1 MIGGLIVR
9 QQRTTLA
16 EAVQI
21 FQVTG
26 RVQQPLPVVLAV
38 DVQQL
43 PSQLSQLCQGHG
55 ATVQTAGVLP
65 VRPQLP
71 LEQQDALGVRGDAL
85 LLEPIQLG
93 QVHELGA
100 DQGGF
105 GAGADEVTGG
115 ASTQDGVQ
123 GVHYD
128 GFACAGLAGKDVEA
142 RVELDV
148 GGLDDRDVFNVK
160 Q

>member
-1 MIGGLIVR
+1 MIGSLIVR
-9 QQRTTLA
+9 QQRTALA
-16 EAVQI
+16 EAVQV

-43 PSQLSQLCQGHG
+43 PSQLPELRQGHG
-55 ATVQTAGVLP
+55 TAVQTAGVLP
-65 VRPQLP
+65 VRPQFP
-71 LEQQDALGVRGDAL
+71 LEQQDALGVRGDTL
-85 LLEPIQLG
+85 FLEPIQLR
-93 QVHELGA
+93 QVDELGA

-105 GAGADEVTGG
+105 GAGADEVSGG
-115 ASTQDGVQ
+115 ASPQDGVQ

-128 GFACAGLAGKDVEA
+128 GFARAGLAGEDVEA
-142 RVELDV
+142 SVELDV
-148 GGLDDRDVFNVK
+148 GGLDDRDIFNVK

>member
-9 QQRTTLA
+9 QQRTALA
-16 EAVQI
+16 KTVQV

-43 PSQLSQLCQGHG
+43 PSQLPQLRQGHG
-55 ATVQTAGVLP
+55 TAVQTAGVLP

-71 LEQQDALGVRGDAL
+71 LQQQDALGVRGNTL
-85 LLEPIQLG
+85 FLEPIQLR
-93 QVHELGA
+93 QVDELGA

-105 GAGADEVTGG
+105 GAGADKVSGG
-115 ASTQDGVQ
+115 ASPQDGVQ
-123 GVHYD
+123 GVHHD
-128 GFACAGLAGKDVEA
+128 GFACAGLAGEDVEA

-148 GGLDDRDVFNVK
+148 GGLDDRDIFNVK